1 MAVDIFLKIDGIP
14 GECQKK
20 GHENEIDILSFSFGA
35 MQHGSFHT
43 GGKGGGS
50 GKAEI
55 RDVSIVKHVDKASP
69 MLFKHCATGVHI
81 KEVLIVSQKAGDGG
95 ANSKPMIYY
104 KVKMEDVIVSSMD
117 NQGATAGD
125 AIMESVVFNTA
136 KLTFD
141 YQAQNKDGSKDGG
154 VVTANYDIRTNVGG

>member
-1 MAVDIFLKIDGIP
+1 MAVDIFLKVDGIP
-14 GECQKK
+14 GECMKK
-20 GHENEIDILSFSFGA
+20 GHEGEIDILSFSFGA

-69 MLFKHCATGVHI
+69 MLFKYCATGTHI
-81 KEVLIVSQKAGDGG
+81 PVVLIVSQKAGDGG
-95 ANSKPMIYY
+95 KPMIYY
-104 KVKMEDVIVSSMD
+104 KVKMEDVIVSSTD
-117 NQGATAGD
+117 NQGASAGD

-154 VVTANYDIRTNVGG
+154 VVTANYDIRSNVGG